1 MNVANIVDRLAA
13 LDHELGRLEA
23 LRALAQS
30 NANTSEV
37 ARLEVEIDH
46 VRKTRDALRDE
57 LKALTWLKTAY
68 GDSGFATGF
77 FRYLP
82 SGATGPLSVTLR
94 VTPVS
99 RLMSDLA
106 ATAARRACSSVHSV
120 GAMTCYAVPVSAEP
134 VRSCIDWWATL
145 ASNESAYQNRAV
157 TLREE
162 PQC

>member
-1 MNVANIVDRLAA
+1 MSGMNVADIVDRLAA
-13 LDHELGRLEA
+13 LDHQLGRLEA

-57 LKALTWLKTAY
+57 LKALTWLRTAY

-77 FRYLP
+77 FRYP
-82 SGATGPLSVTLR
+82 SSGATGPLSVTLR

-106 ATAARRACSSVHSV
+106 ATAARRACGSVHSRF
-120 GAMTCYAVPVSAEP
+120 GAMTCCAVPVTAEP
-134 VRSCIDWWATL
+134 VRSCIDWRATL
-145 ASNESAYQNRAV
+145 R
-157 TLREE
+157 L
-162 PQC
+162 